1 MRSRFVKILQ
11 KCDKAKVE
19 HWIKKIL
26 KDAPD
31 GEGGSRKKVKEGKKP
46 ILQLSQQS
54 LHLWRKADNNLL
66 YSRKKNNVLYSCY
79 TRILAVDFYW
89 KFSKNFYPEHWLENF
104 FLLCIWFV
112 LFIFLKNILV
122 HFVTADGLTKLLIQT
137 SSKVKTKSCSLSN
150 SEFHCLLGR
159 LFSRFQEVWRVKRQ
173 T

>member
-1 MRSRFVKILQ
+1 MEQ
-11 KCDKAKVE
+11 
-19 HWIKKIL
+19 WIKKIL

-137 SSKVKTKSCSLSN
+137 SSKEKQKAAASAIVNFTAY
-150 SEFHCLLGR
+150 LGVC
-159 LFSRFQEVWRVKRQ
+159 FQGFKKFEE
-173 T
+173 